1 MDCKKKKFSLPRH
14 SCSLQVANS
23 DEGPKQSCPKPTGSG
38 LSHDLDLHRCPV
50 PQSAEQRDH
59 VLQVDQSPST
69 EELKSNVS
77 VVFGEIIGYYVP
89 DMLLKLSYTSIY
101 LNIY

>member
-1 MDCKKKKFSLPRH
+1 MDCKKKEFSLPRH

-89 DMLLKLSYTSIY
+89 DMLLKLSYIY